1 MISSGAFIS
10 ISPYSVTEHKA
21 YFLLSPPSAEF
32 QPGVEG
38 YYSAKKLGS
47 NSMLIK
53 SDQSV

>member
-1 MISSGAFIS
+1 MISFGAFIS
-10 ISPYSVTEHKA
+10 FSPYSVTEHKA
-21 YFLLSPPSAEF
+21 YFLLSPPSEF

-47 NSMLIK
+47 NSVLIK